1 MGRPKRTMGILLVFG
16 AALPLAVA
24 SVAWAC
30 GVLATVTLD
39 KKVASPGEA
48 VSITGKNYATTATG
62 GPSAVTVRLQSRSGT
77 VLTTVPAVAGRIS
90 DTFTVPSSVSPGWYV
105 VLATQN
111 NANGT
116 PKSGTPGRTTLR
128 IQGAAAGVVPAAAPW
143 SRSTPSAPAGAHA
156 PVGSGSGSPS
166 PLMIL
171 LASALSLTMLL
182 GGWKLLSR
190 KSRAAAAEPQPVF

>member
-1 MGRPKRTMGILLVFG
+1 MGRPKRTIGIMLVFG

-39 KKVASPGEA
+39 KKFASPGEA
-48 VSITGKNYATTATG
+48 VSLTGKNYATTAVG
-62 GPSAVTVRLQSRSGT
+62 GASAVTVRLQSRNGT

-90 DTFTVPSSVSPGWYV
+90 DTFTVPSNLSPGWYV
-105 VLATQN
+105 VLATQS

-128 IQGAAAGVVPAAAPW
+128 VQGSAAGATPAAAPW
-143 SRSTPSAPAGAHA
+143 SSTKPQGPAASQA
-156 PVGSGSGSPS
+156 PVGSGSGGPS
-166 PLMIL
+166 MLMIL

-182 GGWKLLSR
+182 GGWRMLGR
-190 KSRAAAAEPQPVF
+190 KSRAASEPQPVF

>member
-1 MGRPKRTMGILLVFG
+1 MGRSPKRTIGIMLVFG

-39 KKVASPGEA
+39 KKVASPGQA
-48 VSITGKNYATTATG
+48 VGITGKNYANTTVG
-62 GPSAVTVRLQSRSGT
+62 GASPVTVRLQSRSGT
-77 VLTTVPAVAGRIS
+77 VLTTVPAVGGKIA
-90 DTFTVPSSVSPGWYV
+90 DTFTVPSNVSPGWYV

-116 PKSGTPGRTTLR
+116 PKAGTPGRTTLR
-128 IQGAAAGVVPAAAPW
+128 IQGSAGAVAAPW
-143 SRSTPSAPAGAHA
+143 GSTNPSGPAASQA

-182 GGWKLLSR
+182 GGWKLLGR
-190 KSRAAAAEPQPVF
+190 KSRAASEPQPVF

>member
-1 MGRPKRTMGILLVFG
+1 MGRPKRMVGMLLVFG
-16 AALPLAVA
+16 AALPLAIA

-39 KKVASPGEA
+39 KKVAAPGQS
-48 VSITGKNYATTATG
+48 VTMTGKNYANTTVG
-62 GPSAVTVRLQSRSGT
+62 GASAVTVRLQSRKGT
-77 VLTTVPAVAGRIS
+77 VLTTVPATLGKIS
-90 DTFTVPSSVSPGWYV
+90 DTFTIPTSVSPGWYV

-128 IQGAAAGVVPAAAPW
+128 IQGSSAAATPAAAPW
-143 SRSTPSAPAGAHA
+143 SSSTPSGGSHATAG
-156 PVGSGSGSPS
+156 PGSGAPS
-166 PLMIL
+166 PLAIL
-171 LASALSLTMLL
+171 LASALSLTMLV

-190 KSRAAAAEPQPVF
+190 KSRAAKPQPVF